1 MVESVM
7 NIIRLANHPELVEQ
21 AASWFSS
28 KWSIEVEAYRDSIK
42 TSISHKEGIPQCY
55 VILDDNQNIIAGVG
69 IIENDFHS
77 RKDLMPNLCALYV
90 DNAYRKQ
97 NLARQLLDFAR
108 ADIKKMGFEQL
119 YLITDLNDFY
129 ERCGWKFLTLVD
141 TDDGEMIKM
150 YVI

>member
-1 MVESVM
+1 M